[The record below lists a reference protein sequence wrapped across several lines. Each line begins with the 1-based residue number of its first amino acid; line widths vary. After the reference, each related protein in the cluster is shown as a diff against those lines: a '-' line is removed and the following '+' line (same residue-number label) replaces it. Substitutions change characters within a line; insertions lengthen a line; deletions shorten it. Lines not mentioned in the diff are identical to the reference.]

1 MKGHIRER
9 SPGHW
14 AIVLEMRDP
23 ETGKRNRKW
32 HSFTGTKREAQVE
45 SARLISDLSGGAYI
59 QPDRT
64 TVREF
69 LDQWLEH
76 MRAQLTPRSHER
88 YSELVRKNIVPLI
101 GNIPLTKLQP
111 TAISQA
117 YAKALKSGRR
127 NGKGGLGPETV
138 RYMHRV
144 LRHAMQQAVRWQ
156 LLVRNP
162 CDAVNPP
169 KIERKEM
176 KVLDADGTAALI
188 EAARNTSLFVPI
200 LLGVLCG
207 MRRGEITALRWRSID
222 LERRQLSIVA
232 STEQT
237 RDGVREKPPK
247 SGRGRTVALPSLV
260 VDELRRHRLRQAEA
274 LLKLDVRLSDDRHVV
289 TRADGEPVQP
299 RSLTHAFE
307 VFLRKQGLPRVRL
320 HDLRHSHATH
330 MLASGVHPKIAQER
344 LGHSSVAITLDLYSH
359 VLPGLQADAAARI
372 DDVVRTAIDRRR
384 EPKG

>member
-1 MKGHIRER
+1 
-9 SPGHW
+9 
-14 AIVLEMRDP
+14 
-23 ETGKRNRKW
+23 
-32 HSFTGTKREAQVE
+32 
-45 SARLISDLSGGAYI
+45 
-59 QPDRT
+59 
-64 TVREF
+64 
-69 LDQWLEH
+69 
-76 MRAQLTPRSHER
+76 
-88 YSELVRKNIVPLI
+88 
-101 GNIPLTKLQP
+101 
-111 TAISQA
+111 
-117 YAKALKSGRR
+117 
-127 NGKGGLGPETV
+127 
-138 RYMHRV
+138 
-144 LRHAMQQAVRWQ
+144 
-156 LLVRNP
+156 
-162 CDAVNPP
+162 
-169 KIERKEM
+169 
-176 KVLDADGTAALI
+176 
-188 EAARNTSLFVPI
+188 
-200 LLGVLCG
+200 

-222 LERRQLSIVA
+222 LERGQLSIVA

-299 RSLTHAFE
+299 RSLTHAF
-307 VFLRKQGLPRVRL
+307 VIFLRKQGLPRMRL

-372 DDVVRTAIDRRR
+372 DDVVRAAIDRRR

>member
-1 MKGHIRER
+1 MKGHLRER

-14 AIVLEMRDP
+14 AIVLEIRDP
-23 ETGKRNRKW
+23 ENGKRRRKW
-32 HSFTGTKREAQVE
+32 HSFTGTKREAQIE
-45 SARLISDLSGGAYI
+45 CARLISDLSGGAYI
-59 QPDRT
+59 QPART
-64 TVREF
+64 TVRDF
-69 LDQWLEH
+69 LDHWLEH

-101 GNIPLTKLQP
+101 GNTPLAKLQP
-111 TAISQA
+111 AVISQA
-117 YAKALKSGRR
+117 YAKALKNGRR
-127 NGKGGLGPETV
+127 DGSGGLAPETV

-144 LRHAMQQAVRWQ
+144 LRQALQQAVRWQ
-156 LLVRNP
+156 LLARNP
-162 CDAVNPP
+162 SDAVDPP

-188 EAARNTSLFVPI
+188 ELARNTSLFVPV
-200 LLGVLCG
+200 LLGLLCG

-222 LERRQLSIVA
+222 LQRGQLSIVA

-237 RDGVREKPPK
+237 RDGIREKCPK
-247 SGRGRTVALPSLV
+247 SGHGRTVALPSLV
-260 VDELRRHRLRQAEA
+260 VDELWRHRLRQAEA
-274 LLKLDVRLSDDRHVV
+274 LLKLGVRLSDDHHVV
-289 TRADGEPVQP
+289 TRADGGPVQP

-307 VFLRKQGLPRVRL
+307 IFLRKQGLPRVRL
-320 HDLRHSHATH
+320 HDLRHTHATH

-372 DDVVRTAIDRRR
+372 DDVVRTAIDRLR

>member
-1 MKGHIRER
+1 VGAALKSRALTALSQVQSR
-9 SPGHW
+9 SG
-14 AIVLEMRDP
+14 II
-23 ETGKRNRKW
+23 T
-32 HSFTGTKREAQVE
+32 
-45 SARLISDLSGGAYI
+45 
-59 QPDRT
+59 
-64 TVREF
+64 
-69 LDQWLEH
+69 
-76 MRAQLTPRSHER
+76 
-88 YSELVRKNIVPLI
+88 
-101 GNIPLTKLQP
+101 
-111 TAISQA
+111 

-127 NGKGGLGPETV
+127 DGKGGLGPETV

-144 LRHAMQQAVRWQ
+144 LRHALQQAVRWQ

-176 KVLDADGTAALI
+176 KALDVGGTAALI
-188 EAARNTSLFVPI
+188 EKARDTSLFVPI

-237 RDGVREKPPK
+237 RDGIREKPPK

-260 VDELRRHRLRQAEA
+260 IVELRQHRLRQAEA
-274 LLKLDVRLSDDRHVV
+274 LLKLGVRLSEDHHVV
-289 TRADGEPVQP
+289 TRADGAPLQP
-299 RSLTHAFE
+299 RSLTHGFE
-307 VFLRKQGLPRVRL
+307 IFLRKHGLQRVRL

-330 MLASGVHPKIAQER
+330 LLASGVHPKVAQER

-359 VLPGLQADAAARI
+359 ILPGMQSEAADRVDLMLQDAISRQRNA
-372 DDVVRTAIDRRR
+372 
-384 EPKG
+384 KG